1 MEDIKM
7 TDNKENNESKYST
20 YHDRLRTLYS
30 EILIEKLSTNN
41 DLKLLS
47 EDEIELLFNGL
58 KGWFGTSTPDSQ
70 RVKKDLKQIIT
81 EQINT
86 ILKTESGGR

>member
-1 MEDIKM
+1 M
-7 TDNKENNESKYST
+7 TDNKENNEGKYST

-30 EILIEKLSTNN
+30 EILIEKLSTND

-47 EDEIELLFNGL
+47 EDEIDLLFNGL